1 MWSSIWLT
9 AFSAMI
15 TAADVQPKLPYV
27 VVDTGQTRCFDVS
40 GRIDPPQPGQPFYGQ
55 DAQYAGVQP
64 AYRDN
69 ADGTTTDLNTGLVWQ
84 TSPDY
89 ERRMTFDEATAY
101 ADQLQLGG
109 QDDWRLPTIKELYSL
124 VDFRGNFFRHRP
136 YLNQRGFDFEWP
148 DESTGVRPIDG
159 QVWSSTRYL
168 GRTMAGD
175 RSAFGY
181 NFADGRIKAY
191 PTQFGGRP
199 GADGAH
205 LFVRCV
211 RGNPEYGKN
220 SFVDNGDGTIT
231 DRATGLTW
239 QQADA
244 GRAMSWL
251 DALTYA
257 EGLTLAGHDDWR
269 LPNAKELQSIV
280 DYTRAPDADDPARRS
295 PAIDPLFRLSD
306 PEAWCWTGTTH
317 EENGYA
323 VYICFGRGTSAWRLP
338 DGSQMNAHGAGCQR
352 SDPKSGDP
360 ADYQGGH
367 GPQGDEIRVLN
378 RVLCVRG

>member
-1 MWSSIWLT
+1 MWTLVFALAVS
-9 AFSAMI
+9 
-15 TAADVQPKLPYV
+15 QPPKLPYV
-27 VVDTGQTRCFDVS
+27 VVDTGQTRCFDIA
-40 GRIDPPQPGQPFYGQ
+40 GPIAPPAPGDAFYGQ
-55 DAQYAGVQP
+55 DAQYNGVQP
-64 AYRDN
+64 AYHDN
-69 ADGTTTDLNTGLVWQ
+69 GDGTTTDLNTGLTWQ

-89 ERRMTFDEATAY
+89 EHRMTLDEALAY
-101 ADQLQLGG
+101 ADKLQLAGH
-109 QDDWRLPTIKELYSL
+109 DDWRLPSIKELYSI

-136 YLNQRGFDFEWP
+136 YLSQRAFDFEWP
-148 DESTGVRPIDG
+148 DESTGVRPIDA

-175 RSAFGY
+175 RSVFGY

-199 GADGAH
+199 EADGAH

-211 RGNPEYGKN
+211 RGNPDYGRN
-220 SFVDNGDGTIT
+220 DFHDNGDGTIT

-244 GRAMSWL
+244 GSAMGWL

-257 EGLTLAGHDDWR
+257 EGLKLAGHDDWR

-280 DYTRAPDADDPARRS
+280 DYTRAPDADDEARRG

-306 PEAWCWTGTTH
+306 PEAWCWTSTTH
-317 EENGYA
+317 EENLYG
-323 VYICFGRGTSAWRLP
+323 VYICFGRGTSAWQFGGGR
-338 DGSQMNAHGAGCQR
+338 MNAHGAGCQR

-360 ADYQGGH
+360 ADYAAGH